1 MNSIRRF
8 ALAMLAVGFLASG
21 KSALGMDEKPTGTVT
36 IDETQ
41 VSLIFGGSSGHGVLN
56 FGGKTYKFKTEG
68 VRAGSIG
75 VEKSTLVGEVYRLK
89 KVSDFPG
96 YYSAAQTGAALIKG
110 VSGFWLSAENGVL
123 IRFKGKSEG
132 AALNLG
138 FSGMKFTME

>member
-1 MNSIRRF
+1 MKSIRKF

-21 KSALGMDEKPTGTVT
+21 NSALAADEKPTGTVT

-41 VSLIFGGSSGHGVLN
+41 LSLIFGGSSGHGVLK

-68 VRAGSIG
+68 VRVGSVG
-75 VEKSTLVGEVYRLK
+75 YEKLTLVGEVYRLK
-89 KVSDFPG
+89 KVEDFAG

-110 VSGFWLSAENGVL
+110 LSGYWLSAENGVM